1 MKAVVQRVKRSSVTI
16 DGKMVGE
23 IGQGL
28 MVLLGVSEDDTERE
42 CDYLADKIAGLRIF
56 EDDAGKMNRS
66 LLDIQG
72 EMLIVSQFTLCAD
85 CRKGRRA
92 VLCPRSAPRKAIPLY
107 ERFIAQIQA
116 QGIRTPPPVNLERTC
131 SVSIENDGP
140 RHHPAGYG
148 RDHAEGETALI

>member
-66 LLDIQG
+66 LLDIQAK
-72 EMLIVSQFTLCAD
+72 C
-85 CRKGRRA
+85 
-92 VLCPRSAPRKAIPLY
+92 
-107 ERFIAQIQA
+107 
-116 QGIRTPPPVNLERTC
+116 
-131 SVSIENDGP
+131 
-140 RHHPAGYG
+140 
-148 RDHAEGETALI
+148 

>member
-1 MKAVVQRVKRSSVTI
+1 MKAIVQRVKRSSVTI
-16 DGKMVGE
+16 DGKMVGK

-28 MVLLGVSEDDTERE
+28 MVLLGVSEEDTERE

-85 CRKGRRA
+85 CRKGRRPSFVRA
-92 VLCPRSAPRKAIPLY
+92 ARPEKAIPLY

-116 QGIRTPPPVNLERTC
+116 QGIRTATGEFGADML
-131 SVSIENDGP
+131 VSIENDGP
-140 RHHPAGYG
+140 VTILFDT
-148 RDHAEGETALI
+148 DHM

>member
-85 CRKGRRA
+85 CRKGRRPSFVRA
-92 VLCPRSAPRKAIPLY
+92 ARPEKAIPLY
-107 ERFIAQIQA
+107 EKVIRRLSQQAHVETGRFGADMQ
-116 QGIRTPPPVNLERTC
+116 VEL
-131 SVSIENDGP
+131 VNDGP
-140 RHHPAGYG
+140 VTILLESR
-148 RDHAEGETALI
+148 RLF

>member
-28 MVLLGVSEDDTERE
+28 MVLLGVSEEDTERE

-85 CRKGRRA
+85 CRKGRRPSFVRA
-92 VLCPRSAPRKAIPLY
+92 ARPEKAITVTL
-107 ERFIAQIQA
+107 
-116 QGIRTPPPVNLERTC
+116 
-131 SVSIENDGP
+131 
-140 RHHPAGYG
+140 
-148 RDHAEGETALI
+148 